1 MAQGNNGKNGWI
13 QVASADELRES
24 VLVELRPCGFCGKT
38 ERFILLRRVAPAG
51 GASLSAEGD
60 FQPAGDCWAIA
71 PGLCLNR
78 GRPFDPRAAIS
89 SGRLWRRADV
99 SEQDDAEARS
109 EESARRVRE
118 PVGVERP

>member
-1 MAQGNNGKNGWI
+1 MAQGQNGWI
-13 QVASADELRES
+13 QVARADELRES

-38 ERFILLRRVAPAG
+38 ERFILLHRVAPAG

-60 FQPAGDCWAIA
+60 FHAAGECWAIA

-78 GRPFDPRAAIS
+78 GRPFDPRAAID

-99 SEQDDAEARS
+99 SEHDEAVSRS
-109 EESARRVRE
+109 EDAGQRVRE
-118 PVGVERP
+118 TVRLERP

>member
-1 MAQGNNGKNGWI
+1 MAQGHNGWI

-24 VLVELRPCGFCGKT
+24 CLVELRPCGFCGKT
-38 ERFILLRRVAPAG
+38 ERFMLLRRVAPAG

-60 FQPAGDCWAIA
+60 FLAAGQCWAIA

-78 GRPFDPRAAIS
+78 GRPFDPRAAIG

-99 SEQDDAEARS
+99 SEHDNATARAEDAGQ
-109 EESARRVRE
+109 RVRV
-118 PVGVERP
+118 PVPVERP